1 MLKELI
7 GKVVTGENL
16 TRQEAEGAMELI
28 MAGEATPAQIGALL
42 TALRL
47 KGETVEEITGFALTM
62 RRLATAVPCSDPNVV
77 DTCGTGGDGTNTF
90 NISTTAALV
99 LAGAGV
105 RVAKHGNRSVSS
117 RCGSADVLEQ
127 LGVHLDLGPDDLAR
141 CLEDVGIAFLYAPAL
156 HGAMKHAAG
165 PRREIGFRTVF
176 NILGPLTNP
185 AGARVQVLGVY
196 DPALVDKVAAVLNSL
211 ESRRA
216 FVVHGAGGMDEVSPS
231 GPALICE
238 LKGSALQTYKLDP
251 RELGIEMAPLKALAG
266 GSPET
271 NAAITKFVLEGNHG
285 PCRDAVLLN
294 TALGLVAAGLA
305 PAMEEA
311 LGLAAR
317 SIDSGAA
324 GEKLIQLAEFT
335 NRAAG
340 RLVVGL

>member
-1 MLKELI
+1 MIKELI
-7 GKVVTGENL
+7 GKVISGQNL
-16 TRQEAEGAMELI
+16 TQNEAEGAMEII
-28 MAGEATPAQIGALL
+28 MAGEATPAQIAALL

-47 KGETVEEITGFALTM
+47 KGETVAEITGFALTM
-62 RRLATAVPCSDPNVV
+62 RRRATAIDCHDPSVV

-117 RCGSADVLEQ
+117 NCGSADVLER
-127 LGVHLDLGPDDLAR
+127 LGVHLDLAPEDVAA
-141 CLEDVGIAFLYAPAL
+141 CLEEVGIAFLYAPAL

-185 AGARVQVLGVY
+185 AGAKLQVLGVY
-196 DPALVDKVAAVLNSL
+196 DPALTAKLAAVLAAL
-211 ESRRA
+211 GTKRA
-216 FVVHGAGGMDEVSPS
+216 FVVHGAGGMDEISLSGATRVS
-231 GPALICE
+231 E
-238 LKGSALQTYKLDP
+238 LKDGVIHEY
-251 RELGIEMAPLKALAG
+251 ELNPVDFGLTEAPIAALAG
-266 GSPET
+266 GSPEV
-271 NAAITKFVLEGNHG
+271 NAAITRSILAGTLD

-294 TALGLVAAGLA
+294 AAPGLVAAGRA
-305 PAMEEA
+305 GSIREA
-311 LGLAAR
+311 VDLAAM

-324 GEKLIQLAEFT
+324 GEKLRQLVEFT
-335 NRAAG
+335 QRAAG